1 MTAPRHIRPGTRI
14 PFPLSPR
21 ERDLVVERAFLD
33 SRIESRLRRAAV
45 LGSGLVVNL
54 TLDDIDDLA
63 GCIAA
68 EANHCADT
76 RVRRILNRVF
86 DRLTKVEDRFTDK
99 PPPAGPPRVAGGG
112 GRAFTA
118 KQWQYLAFIYY
129 FTKIHGI
136 APAEAD
142 LQRFFKVS
150 PPAVHDII
158 LTLERRGLV
167 ERTPGKARSVRL
179 RVAKADLPEL
189 T

>member
-1 MTAPRHIRPGTRI
+1 MHIRPGTRI
-14 PFPLSPR
+14 PFRLSPR

-33 SRIESRLRRAAV
+33 SEIEPRLRRAAV
-45 LGSGLVVNL
+45 LGSGLVVSL

-68 EANHCADT
+68 EANNCQDSTA
-76 RVRRILNRVF
+76 RRILNRVF
-86 DRLTKVEDRFTDK
+86 DRLTKLEDRFTDE
-99 PPPAGPPRVAGGG
+99 PPPAGRARVVEGD

-118 KQWQYLAFIYY
+118 KQGQYLAFIYY
-129 FTKIHGI
+129 FTKIHGM

-142 LQRFFKVS
+142 LQRFFKVT
-150 PPAVHDII
+150 PPAVHDMI

-167 ERTPGKARSVRL
+167 ERTPGRARSVRL